1 MGFLNFLKENED
13 DTRVDSYLEINDIEM
28 ADVMEY
34 VVSGDFIDRVIWGKI
49 SNEIK
54 IPKVSSLG
62 LPEGDGIYAIHVTAE
77 PEYLI
82 PRLEKDYDR
91 DTKNAVT
98 INIKLADGDVLID
111 DHQYKF
117 DPETNDKASSYI
129 LLTTRSILR
138 KNVDFNVG

>member
-77 PEYLI
+77 PEYWI